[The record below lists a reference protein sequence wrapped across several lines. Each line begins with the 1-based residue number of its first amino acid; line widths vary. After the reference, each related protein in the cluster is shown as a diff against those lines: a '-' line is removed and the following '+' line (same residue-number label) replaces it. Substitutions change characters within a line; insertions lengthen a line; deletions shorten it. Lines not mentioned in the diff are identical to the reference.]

1 MQVFPLQCRHVLRIL
16 ALFVVASTAHASTV
30 DLLGYVRAH
39 PPSSPATGPALIVL
53 PSLTFGELRPALRS
67 SVPNT
72 LEVPVTVP
80 SQGRFRVGI
89 AVLDTYLGQDMVTR
103 AAPVRFTASLHLADG
118 RTELLFARTLDIRA
132 RVTDRRWIDLAVD
145 VSRLAGSDATLR
157 LETET
162 AGPGETSGL
171 FALWSRPVL
180 YDAAEAH
187 ARPNLLLIT
196 IDALRADHLGAY
208 GYSRPT
214 TPRLDQLAADG
225 VRFAA
230 AFTSGPMTLPS
241 VGQLFTSSPFPAP
254 TRPTLVSSLFAGG
267 VVRTKAIV
275 NNLYLFQWLALAS
288 RDPFDSITE
297 AWSWR
302 ADRISR
308 NALQWIDQRPGE
320 PFALYLH
327 YIDTHTP
334 YHPPLPFAAR
344 FTDAA
349 YRGPVGLR
357 FDDVAGARAGRYAP
371 ADRARIVALYDGAL
385 SFVDAE
391 IGRLLDGL
399 ASRRLLDHTLVI
411 ISADHGEEHWDHGS
425 FFHGQS
431 LYDELLHVPL
441 LMRFPDRAYAG
452 RVVREPVRALDI
464 VPTIAEVLG
473 LPAFPEFEGTSLMP
487 LIAHDTSPP
496 GELFAHA
503 ANLEFPHRFA
513 LRTPRYKLI
522 LTVDTGREEL
532 YDLTNDPGE
541 THDLAADPAMGET
554 LRSLRDAMA
563 AHRQPLRET
572 GVQVRAV
579 ARDGKPHAIDLTVTA
594 SGTSTLVDPDR
605 IDLTNGDMLALDA
618 RGHTL
623 RWTGRVGSDPAGFRF
638 DPGATGPL
646 APLPAFEIHTQ
657 LDGQDVGAP
666 AIYLAGGTSHP
677 ASSPFTYRRVPV
689 LFGAETEEPPL
700 LTNSAPNLSANRG
713 EPVSVFVWRFPDDR
727 TATVAPPLD
736 EAARQ
741 RLRALGYVE

>member
-1 MQVFPLQCRHVLRIL
+1 NASSRGSVQVFPLQCRHVLRIL
-16 ALFVVASTAHASTV
+16 ALLVVASTAHASTV

-39 PPSSPATGPALIVL
+39 PQSPSTAGPALIVL
-53 PSLTFGELRPALRS
+53 PSATFGELRPALRGP
-67 SVPNT
+67 VPDR
-72 LEVPVTVP
+72 LDVPVTVP

-89 AVLDTYLGQDMVTR
+89 AVLDTYLGQDMVAR
-103 AAPVRFTASLHLADG
+103 AAPVRFTASLRLADG
-118 RTELLFARTLDIRA
+118 RTELLFARTLDIRE

-145 VSRLAGSDATLR
+145 VSRLAGSEATLR

-349 YRGPVGLR
+349 YQGPVGLR

-399 ASRRLLDHTLVI
+399 ATRGLLDHTLVVV
-411 ISADHGEEHWDHGS
+411 SADHGEEHWDHGS

-473 LPAFPEFEGTSLMP
+473 LPAFPEFEGTSLLP

-496 GELFAHA
+496 
-503 ANLEFPHRFA
+503 
-513 LRTPRYKLI
+513 
-522 LTVDTGREEL
+522 
-532 YDLTNDPGE
+532 
-541 THDLAADPAMGET
+541 
-554 LRSLRDAMA
+554 
-563 AHRQPLRET
+563 
-572 GVQVRAV
+572 
-579 ARDGKPHAIDLTVTA
+579 
-594 SGTSTLVDPDR
+594 
-605 IDLTNGDMLALDA
+605 
-618 RGHTL
+618 
-623 RWTGRVGSDPAGFRF
+623 
-638 DPGATGPL
+638 
-646 APLPAFEIHTQ
+646 
-657 LDGQDVGAP
+657 
-666 AIYLAGGTSHP
+666 
-677 ASSPFTYRRVPV
+677 
-689 LFGAETEEPPL
+689 
-700 LTNSAPNLSANRG
+700 
-713 EPVSVFVWRFPDDR
+713 
-727 TATVAPPLD
+727 
-736 EAARQ
+736 
-741 RLRALGYVE
+741 

>member
-1 MQVFPLQCRHVLRIL
+1 VLRAL
-16 ALFVVASTAHASTV
+16 AFLVVASIAHASTV

-39 PPSSPATGPALIVL
+39 PPSPPAAGQAPGVL
-53 PSLTFGELRPALRS
+53 PSLTFGQLRPALRS
-67 SVPNT
+67 PVPST
-72 LEVPVTVP
+72 LDVPVTVP
-80 SQGRFRVGI
+80 SHGRFRAGI
-89 AVLDTYLGQDMVTR
+89 AVLDTYLGQDMVAR
-103 AAPVRFTASLHLADG
+103 AAPVRFTASLRLADG
-118 RTELLFARTLDIRA
+118 RTELLFARTLDIRQ
-132 RVTDRRWIDLAVD
+132 RVTDRRWIDLGVD
-145 VSRLAGSDATLR
+145 VSRLAGSTATLR
-157 LETET
+157 LETRT
-162 AGPGETSGL
+162 AGPGETAGL

-180 YDAAEAH
+180 YDDAEVH

-241 VGQLFTSSPFPAP
+241 VGQIFTSSPFPAP

-267 VVRTKAIV
+267 VTRTKAIV
-275 NNLYLFQWLALAS
+275 NNLYLFHWLTLS
-288 RDPFDSITE
+288 TRDPFDSITE

-302 ADRISR
+302 ADRITR

-334 YHPPLPFAAR
+334 YHPPPPFATR

-349 YRGPVGLR
+349 YQGPVGVR
-357 FDDVAGARAGRYAP
+357 FDDVAGARSGRYDS

-399 ASRRLLDHTLVI
+399 ASRGLLDHTLVVV
-411 ISADHGEEHWDHGS
+411 SADHGEEHWDHGS

-441 LMRFPDRAYAG
+441 VMRFPGREHAG
-452 RVVREPVRALDI
+452 QVVREPVRSLDI
-464 VPTIAEVLG
+464 VPTITEVLA
-473 LPAFPEFEGTSLMP
+473 LPAFPEFEGTSLLP

-496 GELFAHA
+496 GALFAHA
-503 ANLEFPHRFA
+503 ANLEFPYRFA

-522 LTVDTGREEL
+522 LTIETGREEL
-532 YDLTNDPGE
+532 YDLANDPGE
-541 THDLAADPAMGET
+541 KHDLAASAAMAET
-554 LRSLRDAMA
+554 LHSLRDAMA
-563 AHRQPLRET
+563 AHRQPLRDT
-572 GVQVRAV
+572 AVQVRAV
-579 ARDGKPHAIDLTVTA
+579 ARDGKAHDIDLTVTA

-605 IDLTNGDMLALDA
+605 IDLAEGDTVALDA
-618 RGHTL
+618 HGHTL
-623 RWTGRVGSDPAGFRF
+623 RWTGRVGSDPAGIRF
-638 DPGATGPL
+638 DHGPL
-646 APLPAFEIHTQ
+646 APLAQPPGFE
-657 LDGQDVGAP
+657 LRVVVDGQALPAP
-666 AIYLAGGTSHP
+666 AIYLSDAAGHP
-677 ASSPFTYRRVPV
+677 ASAPFAYRRVAI
-689 LFGAETEEPPL
+689 FGQEREDPAL
-700 LTNSAPNLSANRG
+700 LASAAPSLSPAG
-713 EPVSVFVWRFPDDR
+713 PEPVSVYIWRFPDDR
-727 TATVAPPLD
+727 TAASPPALD
-736 EAARQ
+736 QAARQ